1 VGLVFGFGSGLMGR
15 KVMLRTRI
23 WLASKAVRYDV
34 KLLPTAEWD
43 ADTCRAVEKDRY
55 DGYGHI
61 GL

>member
-1 VGLVFGFGSGLMGR
+1 MGR